1 MIIYFFSVRNSLAAF
16 TSTICVAFFNK
27 SLYNNSRQTGEGA
40 EFEDF
45 LQLVIVNAKISVLKV
60 VTSTFPLF
68 GLVFIFSRFIFE
80 IILMAIFPD
89 IIFLP
94 MNFPSTYLKLHCKRS
109 FIFVKANKNFNLFLK
124 CVCPILLTRCEI
136 CSYVPDKFYPFKKFF
151 FSKFHNWVAVVI
163 AVFVS
168 IKRYRWK
175 TSFVDLCLS

>member
-27 SLYNNSRQTGEGA
+27 SLYNNSSQTGEGA
-40 EFEDF
+40 EFED
-45 LQLVIVNAKISVLKV
+45 LSQLMIVNAKISVLKV

-124 CVCPILLTRCEI
+124 CACVSHFI
-136 CSYVPDKFYPFKKFF
+136 DKM
-151 FSKFHNWVAVVI
+151 
-163 AVFVS
+163 
-168 IKRYRWK
+168 
-175 TSFVDLCLS
+175 